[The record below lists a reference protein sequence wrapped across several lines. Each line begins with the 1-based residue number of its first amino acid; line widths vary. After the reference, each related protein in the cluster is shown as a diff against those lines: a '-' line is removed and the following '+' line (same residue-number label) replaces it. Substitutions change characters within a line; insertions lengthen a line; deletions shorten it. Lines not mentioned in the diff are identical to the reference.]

1 MSPRTGRPKSENP
14 KETRI
19 GVRTDEETLKK
30 LEYCCRK
37 TGMRKSDV
45 IRLGIEKVFQE
56 LNEKR
61 S

>member
-1 MSPRTGRPKSENP
+1 MSPRTGRPVIGLP
-14 KETRI
+14 KDKQIKIRA
-19 GVRTDEETLKK
+19 DEETLKK
-30 LEYCCRK
+30 LEYCCKK